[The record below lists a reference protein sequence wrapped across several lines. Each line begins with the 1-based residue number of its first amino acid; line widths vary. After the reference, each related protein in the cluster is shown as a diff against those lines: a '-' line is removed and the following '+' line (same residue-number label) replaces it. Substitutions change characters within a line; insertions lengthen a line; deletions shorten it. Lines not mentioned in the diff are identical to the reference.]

1 MAGYFRHGLVKAYSN
16 GASPKGYTE
25 VRHIG
30 KSVITML
37 NHALTAFANLDATAA
52 LEVLKEDE
60 QIDLDYK
67 TALRELMT
75 YMMEDP
81 RSISRVMNVLW
92 VIRSLERV
100 GDHAKNLCEQ
110 IVFIVKGE
118 DIRHT

>member
-30 KSVITML
+30 KSVTTML
-37 NHALTAFANLDATAA
+37 DHALTAFANLDATAA
-52 LEVLKEDE
+52 LEVLKKDE
-60 QIDLDYK
+60 KIDLDYK

-81 RSISRVMNVLW
+81 PLNQSSN
-92 VIRSLERV
+92 ERAV
-100 GDHAKNLCEQ
+100 GNTLARAYWRPC
-110 IVFIVKGE
+110 
-118 DIRHT
+118 